1 MELEQ
6 KYSIAYKA
14 LKNGLHEVDFDVD
27 GALFKA
33 YESKEIKDGRCKVHV
48 AMRKSDSQAVLE
60 VGIDGDVICE
70 CDRCLEDCTIPVHFD
85 GELVVHVSEQTGE
98 YDGEN
103 MWVSPEEEGIGLM
116 QYIYESIVLSL
127 PYRRVHPDGECN
139 PDMMARFTAADDND
153 TEEACVADE
162 SADEAGAYE
171 PRGMGAENISKLEEL
186 KARMQG
192 KKS

>member
-14 LKNGLHEVDFDVD
+14 LKNGLHEVGFDVD

-153 TEEACVADE
+153 AEEACVADE